1 MKKNQLFISL
11 ASGFLLIVL
20 SITSR
25 AQKNASAIQN
35 DFLARQK
42 NAAAKQQAIAL
53 EQFKSAAFQKDVMQ
67 LIKHEMFKDNIVK
80 KNESYELLISRKA
93 MIVNGTKLTDTVHGK
108 YMKLI
113 TDKLNRPLNNNE
125 EWKMKE

>member
-11 ASGFLLIVL
+11 ASGFLLTVL
-20 SITSR
+20 STTSR
-25 AQKNASAIQN
+25 AQKNPSAMQN
-35 DFLARQK
+35 DSLARQK
-42 NAAAKQQAIAL
+42 NAAVKQQAIAL
-53 EQFKSAAFQKDVMQ
+53 EQFKNAAFQRDVMQ
-67 LIKHEMFKDNIVK
+67 LIKQEMLKDNIVK